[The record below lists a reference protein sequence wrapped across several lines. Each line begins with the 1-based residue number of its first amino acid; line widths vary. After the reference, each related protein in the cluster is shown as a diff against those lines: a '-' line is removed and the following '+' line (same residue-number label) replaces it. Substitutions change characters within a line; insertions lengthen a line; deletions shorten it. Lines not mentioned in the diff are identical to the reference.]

1 MLSYKVENNT
11 VKELAVQGSF
21 TDILGESSFLIRS
34 IYNAMAMSDKNAA
47 KAFQAH
53 FALLAADPES
63 PMWEEDTPNCISMV
77 RHAKPEEGKSDAE

>member
-11 VKELAVQGSF
+11 VKELAVQGSL

-63 PMWEEDTPNCISMV
+63 PMREEDTPNCISMV

>member
-1 MLSYKVENNT
+1 MLSYKVKNET
-11 VKELAVQGSF
+11 VEELAVQGTL
-21 TDILGESSFLIRS
+21 TDILGESSFLIRG

-63 PMWEEDTPNCISMV
+63 PMWEEDKPNCTSMV
-77 RHAKPEEGKSDAE
+77 RRAKPEEGKRDAE

>member
-11 VKELAVQGSF
+11 VKELAVQGSL
-21 TDILGESSFLIRS
+21 TDILSESSFLIRG

-63 PMWEEDTPNCISMV
+63 PMWEEDKTNRLSMV
-77 RHAKPEEGKSDAE
+77 RRVKPKEGRSDAE

>member
-11 VKELAVQGSF
+11 VKELAVQGSLV
-21 TDILGESSFLIRS
+21 DILGESSYLIRG

-53 FALLAADPES
+53 FARLAADPES
-63 PMWEEDTPNCISMV
+63 PMWEEDKPNCISIM
-77 RHAKPEEGKSDAE
+77 RRAKPKEGKSNAE